1 MLSVLC
7 RYLIW
12 HMTHTGAKAETVE
25 LPIRAS
31 HCTAII
37 KAKTTCQ
44 SNRCQLE
51 PIIAVEKGVGNQS
64 WSRQM
69 RKRQRCNIG
78 LLEATRM
85 EKGEGFHV

>member
-1 MLSVLC
+1 
-7 RYLIW
+7 
-12 HMTHTGAKAETVE
+12 MTHTGAKAETVE

-51 PIIAVEKGVGNQS
+51 PIMAVESGVGNQS

-69 RKRQRCNIG
+69 RKGERERERCNIA
-78 LLEATRM
+78 LLEASRM
-85 EKGEGFHV
+85 ENGEGFHI